1 MLFIKAEIFCGDVL
15 VLTKTSE
22 AQGFRLEAEGG
33 LYQNLEL
40 FNLKIVIFDKIPSQ
54 KNVLKVLFSFQCGT
68 KAFLEPLKFHDTE
81 FLLSGKLQQKFSSC
95 EVILNET

>member
-1 MLFIKAEIFCGDVL
+1 MLFIKAEIFCGDIL
-15 VLTKTSE
+15 VLTKISE
-22 AQGFRLEAEGG
+22 AQGFILEAEGG

-68 KAFLEPLKFHDTE
+68 KAFLEP
-81 FLLSGKLQQKFSSC
+81 
-95 EVILNET
+95 